1 MGARGELS
9 LYEYLYR
16 RIREDILAGRIAA
29 GEKLPSKRRLAAQ
42 LGVSVITVEGAY
54 TQLMAEGYVYARPKR
69 GYYAAEL
76 PRALATPEKPASRQL
91 GPAEQAIE
99 EASCAQ
105 ELIADFTRPSLR
117 AGASAAH
124 LWERAL
130 KGAFSQ
136 EEQGELF
143 GSHPPQGSL
152 RLRNA
157 IASYLEQARG
167 MKVSPANIVVGAG
180 SQVLCCLA
188 ALLVGKGAAVALE
201 NPGYPRLSQSYQA
214 LGHPVLAVPLDAE
227 GISMSALVASGASVA
242 HVQPSHQFPTGKVM
256 SIARRYQLLSWA
268 SAQEGRYI
276 VEDDYDW
283 EFRLAGMPIPS
294 LQSIDALGR
303 VVYLSTFSKS
313 LSSALRISFAVLP
326 DSLIESFHASAGV
339 LGSTVSSV
347 DQLALARVIESGEY
361 QRHLSRYRK
370 QSKEVRDQL
379 IAALQ
384 GSRLG
389 PRLSISEEDSGLHF
403 VMGLQDGRSGV
414 ELARRALQ
422 RGVALAPLESYQM
435 GVPFAQQGDEATF
448 VMQYDGLDA
457 SRIEAVV
464 RALEEA
470 LGCD

>member
-76 PRALATPEKPASRQL
+76 PRALATPEKPASSQL
-91 GPAEQAIE
+91 RPAEQAIE
-99 EASCAQ
+99 EAACAQ

-276 VEDDYDW
+276 VEDD
-283 EFRLAGMPIPS
+283 
-294 LQSIDALGR
+294 
-303 VVYLSTFSKS
+303 
-313 LSSALRISFAVLP
+313 
-326 DSLIESFHASAGV
+326 
-339 LGSTVSSV
+339 
-347 DQLALARVIESGEY
+347 
-361 QRHLSRYRK
+361 
-370 QSKEVRDQL
+370 
-379 IAALQ
+379 
-384 GSRLG
+384 
-389 PRLSISEEDSGLHF
+389 
-403 VMGLQDGRSGV
+403 
-414 ELARRALQ
+414 
-422 RGVALAPLESYQM
+422 
-435 GVPFAQQGDEATF
+435 
-448 VMQYDGLDA
+448 
-457 SRIEAVV
+457 
-464 RALEEA
+464 
-470 LGCD
+470 